1 MGIGDFAALAQQ
13 ITISRGRVDLAFLAT
28 GRVDAGVE
36 RRARAQY
43 RFHGQAAQCQGTGE
57 QVFTFEQAAQGKR
70 GGHLGA
76 VEQRQAFFR
85 SQGQRRQAGD
95 FQRFGGFH
103 PLALVARLAF
113 AQQHQ
118 RHVGQR
124 RQVTGSA
131 DRTFQW
137 NVRVHLGVDQGDQR
151 VDHHAA
157 DAGETTAQAVD
168 LEHHDQTHQ
177 LVADRLADT
186 GGVGQ
191 HQRALQVFQVF
202 AGDAGRGQQAE
213 TGVDAVGGAVLGEDL
228 LHAGHAGFD
237 LGCSAVIEGDFDR
250 LLIDITQLG
259 KAQLAGNQIKRSHV
273 HSPFE
278 SLLLTT
284 RRSGNIR
291 CPSLPPF

>member
-1 MGIGDFAALAQQ
+1 MRLAAQGVRILDLFAVLVGVGDFAALAQQ
-13 ITISRGRVDLAFLAT
+13 IAVSGGGVDLALLAT
-28 GRVDAGVE
+28 GGVDARVE
-36 RRARAQY
+36 RRTRTQH
-43 RFHGQAAQCQGTGE
+43 RFNGQAAQGQGTGE
-57 QVFTFEQAAQGKR
+57 QVFTFEQAAQGER

-76 VEQRQAFFR
+76 VEQGQAFFR
-85 SQGQRRQAGD
+85 GQGQRGQTGD

-103 PLALVARLAF
+103 PLALVTGLTF

-124 RQVTGSA
+124 RQVTGRT
-131 DRTFQW
+131 DRAFQR
-137 NVRVHLGVDQGDQR
+137 NVRVHLGIDQGDQR

-168 LEHHDQTHQ
+168 LEHHDQAHQ
-177 LVADRLADT
+177 LVADRLADA

-237 LGCSAVIEGDFDR
+237 PGRGAVVEGDFDR

-259 KAQLAGNQIKRSHV
+259 EAQLAGDQV
-273 HSPFE
+273 
-278 SLLLTT
+278 
-284 RRSGNIR
+284 
-291 CPSLPPF
+291 